1 MLRRQF
7 TNLLAERAG
16 LRKWQAEEFMRVF
29 PEVLAE
35 VLLQEKK
42 QTLVGFGSFELKD
55 IPERKLES
63 RLLGETYELESYKRV
78 CFKASDLCVLNFS
91 EVMNLKRIV
100 LNYQIIY
107 DIEKRLKNWEFREV
121 YIYKKLI
128 IHEMLKK
135 D

>member
-78 CFKASDLCVLNFS
+78 CFKASDPLYEMVNGS
-91 EVMNLKRIV
+91 KR
-100 LNYQIIY
+100 N
-107 DIEKRLKNWEFREV
+107 EKV
-121 YIYKKLI
+121 KKTNNTQ
-128 IHEMLKK
+128 K
-135 D
+135 